1 MCIAAIQLRD
11 FHLRWSGPLR
21 DRFCRPSASEQV
33 PLRPPFLKP
42 SLNARFFYVYC
53 CDSTAGL
60 SPALVIFYFVKSSL
74 VVRSHSEQLS
84 TCMPKPKKWTA
95 ADFEVKASSIEGAG
109 QGLFTKV
116 RLEPED
122 TIGYYTGEVISSEE
136 FHHPDR
142 PFSAYVLWVCHS
154 HIIVGEGPKAN
165 YTRFINHS
173 DQPNASLTVSSRWK
187 SARFEALRTIEPG
200 EEIFF
205 DYGDD
210 YWEKEELLT
219 ED

>member
-21 DRFCRPSASEQV
+21 DWFCRPSASEQV

-42 SLNARFFYVYC
+42 SLNPRFFYVDC
-53 CDSTAGL
+53 CDSTTGL
-60 SPALVIFYFVKSSL
+60 SPAPAIFHFVKSSL

-173 DQPNASLTVSSRWK
+173 DEPNAFLTVSSRWK
-187 SARFEALRTIEPG
+187 SARFEALRRIEPG

>member
-1 MCIAAIQLRD
+1 MI
-11 FHLRWSGPLR
+11 FH
-21 DRFCRPSASEQV
+21 
-33 PLRPPFLKP
+33 
-42 SLNARFFYVYC
+42 
-53 CDSTAGL
+53 
-60 SPALVIFYFVKSSL
+60 FVKSSL

-95 ADFEVKASSIEGAG
+95 ADFEVKASSVEGAG

-173 DQPNASLTVSSRWK
+173 DEPNAFLTVSSRWK
-187 SARFEALRTIEPG
+187 SARFEALRVIEPG